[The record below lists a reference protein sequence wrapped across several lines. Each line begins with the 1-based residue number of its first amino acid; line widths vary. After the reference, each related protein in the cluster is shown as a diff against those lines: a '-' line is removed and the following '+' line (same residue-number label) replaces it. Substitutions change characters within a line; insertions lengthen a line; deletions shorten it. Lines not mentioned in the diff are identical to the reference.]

1 MDCYDSNIG
10 CVPLTFIEFC
20 VLIHSQHP
28 TVWLSHICSELLD
41 DTQQKNVSFD
51 GSRCDVCL
59 FTLFFSLF
67 WGIKLKSDT
76 TNTEEGCR

>member
-1 MDCYDSNIG
+1 MDSYDSNFG
-10 CVPLTFIEFC
+10 CVPLPFIEFC

-41 DTQQKNVSFD
+41 DTKKNFNLMVL
-51 GSRCDVCL
+51 GVMYVCL
-59 FTLFFSLF
+59 QCFFFPF